1 MNSRIGSFNHHTL
14 IFSSSTSSLTS
25 VELQPL
31 SSPQAKAGTNS
42 DKIDQ
47 SVQRRTANY
56 KPNIWK
62 HELLQ
67 SLTSQFS
74 EKKYKTRAQTL
85 KEDVKC
91 MFVEASDTL
100 SKLELID
107 SISKLGLDKYFM
119 QEIKEALDATA
130 LSNNTSVLK
139 GDLYA
144 TALCFRL
151 LRHHGYHASQDMFLD
166 FVDGADKFIPSPKVS
181 IKGLLE
187 LLQASNLGGEGED
200 LLTEAGLFSIENLS
214 GFGASSDNMLAKQ
227 VYEAIS
233 LPMQWR
239 VEWYNVKKH
248 VQAHE
253 KNHESTK
260 SKLIELAKLN
270 FNLVQSS
277 HQEDLKEVS
286 RWWMNLGIKER
297 LSFSRDRVVES
308 FLYAAG
314 TAPEPKQA
322 SLRKWLSKVINLILI
337 TDDVYDVYGTLDEL
351 EIFTNAVERWSPEE
365 IKELPEG
372 IQICFWTLLN
382 TTNEMAAEIEQEN
395 GWTPVLPYLQKT
407 WTDFLKS
414 LLVEAKWYNKG
425 YTPSLEEYLNNG
437 WISSSGPL
445 LSVLAI
451 LGVADRKTQNVAE
464 YLKDCQQ
471 IIHHSSL
478 VIRLCNDQGTSAAE
492 LERGDAA
499 SSILCYMREANVSEE
514 VAREHIKSLIVKA
527 WKQINGYCISCPPF
541 LQEPAKYI
549 TNTARVAH
557 FMYQHGDG
565 FGVQDRETQDH
576 VRSNFIEP
584 IPIN

>member
-1 MNSRIGSFNHHTL
+1 MNSRIGFFNHQML
-14 IFSSSTSSLTS
+14 FFSSSTSSLTS
-25 VELQPL
+25 VELRPF
-31 SSPQAKAGTNS
+31 SSPRVKAETIS
-42 DKIDQ
+42 DQ
-47 SVQRRTANY
+47 NGPRRTANY

-62 HELLQ
+62 HDLLQ
-67 SLTSQFS
+67 SLPSQFS

-85 KEDVKC
+85 EEDVRC
-91 MFVEASDTL
+91 MFVEATDTL
-100 SKLELID
+100 SNLELID
-107 SISKLGLDKYFM
+107 SISKLGLDKYFLE
-119 QEIKEALDATA
+119 EIKEALDAIA
-130 LSNNTSVLK
+130 LRNNSSILK

-151 LRHHGYHASQDMFLD
+151 LRHYGYHASQDIFRG
-166 FVDGADKFIPSPKVS
+166 FVDDTGKFIPSPKVC

-187 LLQASNLGGEGED
+187 LLQASSLGEEGED
-200 LLTEAGLFSIENLS
+200 VLTEAGLFSIENLS
-214 GFGASSDNMLAKQ
+214 GFGASSDRMLAKQ
-227 VYEAIS
+227 VFEAIS
-233 LPMQWR
+233 LPMQCR
-239 VEWYNVKKH
+239 VEWYNVKKLVH
-248 VQAHE
+248 AHE

-277 HQEDLKEVS
+277 HQQDLKEVS

-297 LSFSRDRVVES
+297 LSFARDRVVES

-314 TAPEPKQA
+314 TAAEPKHA

-337 TDDVYDVYGTLDEL
+337 IDDVYDVYGTLDEL
-351 EIFTNAVERWSPEE
+351 EFFTNAVERWSPEE

-372 IQICFWTLLN
+372 IQICFWTLIN
-382 TTNEMAAEIEQEN
+382 TTNEMAAEIQQEK
-395 GWTPVLPYLQKT
+395 GWTSVLPHLQKT

-414 LLVEAKWYNKG
+414 LLMESKWYNKG
-425 YTPSLEEYLNNG
+425 YTPSLKEYLDNG
-437 WISSSGPL
+437 WVSSSGPL
-445 LSVLAI
+445 LSLLVI
-451 LGVADRKTQNVAE
+451 LGVADRKAQNVAE
-464 YLKDCQQ
+464 YLKDCQE
-471 IIHHSSL
+471 IIYHSSL

-514 VAREHIKSLIVKA
+514 AAREHIRSLIVKA
-527 WKQINGYCISCPPF
+527 WKQINGYCISSPPF

-565 FGVQDRETQDH
+565 FGVQGREIRDH

-584 IPIN
+584 FQIS